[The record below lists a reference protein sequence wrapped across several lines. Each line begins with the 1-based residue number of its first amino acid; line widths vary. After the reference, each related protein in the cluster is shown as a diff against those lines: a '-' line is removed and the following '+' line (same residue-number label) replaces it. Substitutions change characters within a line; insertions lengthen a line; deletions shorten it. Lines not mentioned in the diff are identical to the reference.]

1 MKSALT
7 FNADAAGYAVTKRPG
22 GKNQPDNIDQKP
34 FELVKFFSFS
44 AVAVF
49 LVFTIILVWQISNN
63 TRKMLLQRSEAYAL
77 VLAENLNHQ
86 VYQQFVI
93 PTYLRFNEIA
103 LRKPEQFER
112 LDTIIKNTTHGLNIK
127 SVTVYES
134 KAPRVAYS
142 TIPEKVGKLE
152 PESEEY
158 RKARA
163 GGNNSTLTTQDAFL
177 SFLPGR
183 HGIQGQ
189 LRTFIPFRLEQGLGE
204 DTGPILGVFEIV
216 QDLSPDLEAV
226 ARLQGMIIGTSV
238 IMMSGLFV
246 ALWLIVAR
254 GDKIAVRRAHERLK
268 LEEQLNHIERLAGL
282 GKMVAA
288 VSHEIKN
295 PLGIIRSTAE
305 VLGKRMAKLA
315 PGNEHLSSIIVQE
328 TRRLDRIVTEFLDF
342 ARPQKMRVAPVALG
356 ELLTRALNF
365 MEPEFTKANIT
376 LVQEVDATATA
387 AVDSDHLYQAILNIL
402 VNAVQAMPN
411 GGTLTTRLFQE
422 PRTRSLCLQIADT
435 GSGMSEEVLGQI
447 FTPFFTKKNRG
458 TGLGLAIV
466 NNIIESHLGQIDVDS
481 SEGRGTVFTI
491 RLPQTND

>member
-1 MKSALT
+1 
-7 FNADAAGYAVTKRPG
+7 VTNRPG
-22 GKNQPDNIDQKP
+22 KKKQAADNDQKP

-44 AVAVF
+44 ALAVF
-49 LVFTIILVWQISNN
+49 LVFTLVLVWLISDN
-63 TRKMLLQRSEAYAL
+63 TKEMLLQRSEAYAL

-86 VYQQFVI
+86 VYQQFVV
-93 PTYLRFNEIA
+93 PTYLRYSEIA
-103 LRKPEQFER
+103 LRKPEQFQR
-112 LDTIIKNTTHGLNIK
+112 LDTIIKNTTHGLNID
-127 SVTVYES
+127 SVTIYETKS
-134 KAPRVAYS
+134 PKVAYS
-142 TIPEKVGKLE
+142 TIPEKVGQLE
-152 PESEEY
+152 PESDEY
-158 RKARA
+158 KKARD
-163 GGNNSTLTTQDAFL
+163 GGNISTLAIQGTL
-177 SFLPGR
+177 LNLLPGR
-183 HGIQGQ
+183 HGVHGQ
-189 LRTFIPFRLEQGLGE
+189 LQTFIPFRLEQGLGE

-216 QDLSPDLEAV
+216 QDLSSDLEAV
-226 ARLQGMIIGTSV
+226 VNLQGVIIGTSIV
-238 IMMSGLFV
+238 MMSGLFV

-254 GDKIAVRRAHERLK
+254 GDKIVARRTRERLK

-342 ARPQKMRVAPVALG
+342 ARPQKMRIALVVLND
-356 ELLTRALNF
+356 LLARALSF
-365 MEPEFTKANIT
+365 MEPEFTKANIS
-376 LVQEVDATATA
+376 LVQEIDGTATA

-402 VNAVQAMPN
+402 VNAVQAMPD
-411 GGTLTTRLFQE
+411 GGTLTVRLFQE
-422 PRTRSLCLQIADT
+422 ARTRSVCLKIADT
-435 GSGMSEEVLGQI
+435 GVGMSEEVLGQI

-466 NNIIESHLGQIDVDS
+466 KNIIESQLGQIEVDS
-481 SEGRGTVFTI
+481 TEGKGTLFTI